1 MECAEA
7 AELSACGESATHAA
21 VSNPI
26 GFKIF
31 PRNNRRCMQIL
42 RAKRGASLPRSL
54 MRMKQSIRHVVHAGP
69 AMRIGMQD
77 CADNGEHQ
85 RHHKQREN
93 HLGLLSVGQRITDD
107 GANKR
112 GARAIQNGVQ
122 NKQANEVS
130 NWGRLARGNMW
141 LGMLGIV

>member
-1 MECAEA
+1 
-7 AELSACGESATHAA
+7 
-21 VSNPI
+21 
-26 GFKIF
+26 
-31 PRNNRRCMQIL
+31 
-42 RAKRGASLPRSL
+42 
-54 MRMKQSIRHVVHAGP
+54 MKQSIRHVVHTSP

-85 RHHKQREN
+85 RHHKQRKN

-130 NWGRLARGNMW
+130 NRGRLARGNMW